1 MCNTL
6 NSTHFLAIFF
16 IVWTKLN
23 VNQQEATNGE
33 NPVKCEVYGYVE
45 RSLVESLS
53 FILFHFMC

>member
-1 MCNTL
+1 M
-6 NSTHFLAIFF
+6 FF

-33 NPVKCEVYGYVE
+33 NPVKCEVYGYME

>member
-6 NSTHFLAIFF
+6 NSTLSYNIF

-45 RSLVESLS
+45 HSLVESLS